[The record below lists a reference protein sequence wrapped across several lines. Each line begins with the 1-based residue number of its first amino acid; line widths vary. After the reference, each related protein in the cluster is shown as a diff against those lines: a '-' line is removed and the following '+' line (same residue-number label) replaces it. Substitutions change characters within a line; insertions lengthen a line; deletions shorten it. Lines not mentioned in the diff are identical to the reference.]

1 MNRFLLF
8 IITCLSFSFYAK
20 GQKIKDLY
28 PAIGSDCMINQS
40 EVDSIRTYYEKNYP
54 QGDINGILEEEIY
67 YTQVGDGWYNCAYP
81 SKIQSSSFLKPSKET
96 DYKAENAH
104 DFDKRTAWVE
114 GVSGYGIGEY
124 LEYEFVGGNYETP
137 ITKVILIN
145 GYVKSESA
153 WQNNSRVKKLKM
165 YLNGIPYAILNLQDN
180 SNFQTFS
187 IGEITPKKNEAV
199 LLKFEIID
207 VYKGAKFDDTAIG
220 ELEFDG
226 LGCLCV
232 SEGSKVIKNEQKVNI
247 ETLNVNDSI
256 LAFDGKKILY
266 AKVTKIHKVKH
277 NSLIKLIFSDNAL
290 LLTQDHPIFVKG
302 KGWCSF
308 KPEIT
313 KTFTDHNEINRYDKN
328 DFLLFFNG
336 SDTSFVQLTDYVI
349 DPKEYTTYTI
359 EFENPDYSYF
369 VNDILVGIENK
380 K

>member
-1 MNRFLLF
+1 MNRFLIFL
-8 IITCLSFSFYAK
+8 ITCLTFSIYAK
-20 GQKIKDLY
+20 GQKIKELY
-28 PAIGSDCMINQS
+28 PAIGLDCMINKS
-40 EVDSIRTYYEKNYP
+40 EVDSVRSYYEKNYP
-54 QGDINGILEEEIY
+54 QGDIDGILEEEIY

-81 SKIQSSSFLKPSKET
+81 SKIQASSVLKPSKDF

-114 GVSGYGIGEY
+114 GVSGYGIGEF

-153 WQNNSRVKKLKM
+153 WKNNSRVKKLKM
-165 YLNGIPYAILNLQDN
+165 YLNGVPYAILNLQDN

-187 IGEITPKKNEAV
+187 IGEITPKKDETV
-199 LLKFEIID
+199 RLKFEIID
-207 VYKGAKFDDTAIG
+207 VYKGAKYNDTAIG

-232 SEGSKVIKNEQKVNI
+232 SEGSKVIKNGQEVNI
-247 ETLNVNDSI
+247 ENITVNDSI
-256 LAFDGKKILY
+256 LAFDGKNVFY

-277 NSLIKLIFSDNAL
+277 NSLIKLIFDDNSL
-290 LLTQDHPIFVKG
+290 ILTQDHPVFVEG

-313 KTFTDHNEINRYDKN
+313 KTFTDYKTIHKYDKN
-328 DFLLFFNG
+328 DKLLFFNG
-336 SDTSFVQLTDYVI
+336 SDTSFVRLKDYAI
-349 DPKEYTTYTI
+349 EPREYTTYTI
-359 EFENPDYSYF
+359 DFENSEYTYF
-369 VNDILVGIENK
+369 VNDILVGVEK
-380 K
+380 VK